1 MIQGHYIYCA
11 FISIIIP
18 SATPQIVRHW
28 VLEVRDPLYRAKEQR
43 AKEVLLEN
51 FVQQQWK
58 KRNTR
63 KLRMCSIAELNM
75 VRIASVIFKLW
86 VANW

>member
-1 MIQGHYIYCA
+1 MIQWHYIYCA

-28 VLEVRDPLYRAKEQR
+28 VPEVRDPLYRAKEQT

-51 FVQQQWK
+51 CAATVENEKYKKTKDVQH
-58 KRNTR
+58 
-63 KLRMCSIAELNM
+63 C
-75 VRIASVIFKLW
+75 
-86 VANW
+86 